1 MTVEMVTTIKNL
13 QGVLADLDI
22 MTDST
27 EYPAGSTFH
36 ALDTGDEFIRY
47 MDGWVLDLRKAAA
60 IKRSLML

>member
-36 ALDTGDEFIRY
+36 ALNTGDEFIRY

>member
-27 EYPAGSTFH
+27 EYPAGSNFH